1 MNHLHPH
8 RLHAGIALVLA
19 ASFSFDNIG
28 LETLAPESKGKSVLA
43 LNTTTG
49 GEAELLI
56 YGPIGDYYWGEGVTA
71 MGVVEQLAGTT
82 ASVINVRINSD
93 GGVVTDGLAIYN
105 ALKQHPATI
114 NVTVDGVAA
123 SIASLIAMAGSTRR
137 MHANTMMMVHGPQG
151 GGWGFAGD
159 LRDRADAI
167 DVYGRSMLESYSAR
181 AKNPADIETM
191 LTDRKDHWLTAADAV
206 ALGLADE
213 IIPDVQPETAD
224 SSVAAAALLSY
235 VSAISTTSGAV
246 HASLRHR
253 IQSTTTAAAFASLR
267 EGHQRAIVAQLED
280 SSMKQQ
286 CQLIMA
292 QAGTAPTAAPAAAP
306 AVTAPATAVAAPA
319 TPAPVAA
326 APAPV
331 AAAGTEQT
339 VSAVLAAMS
348 ARTASIRTVFA
359 GFRDVAGVTALE
371 NECLGDHTITAEAAQ
386 GKLLAKLAAGGQPLN
401 GGFNQQITDV
411 VPEEDNQRRA
421 QVNALLARAGVLTGD
436 AAVQA
441 RDGNPYVNT
450 TLLGLAEQSL
460 IRAGVN
466 TRSMD
471 REEIARRVLAV
482 QTTSDFPVLLE
493 NTLHKILIGAYNLQ
507 AFTWNRFC
515 STGTL
520 SDYRPHNRYHLAGF
534 SDLKPVNEAGEYEN
548 GVLDD
553 GEKETIKGARKGRIL
568 QITPEVLVND
578 DLGAFV
584 RITTALGQAA
594 GRTIE
599 KDVYALLALNGGLGP
614 VMSDGKTLFHADHNN
629 IAAGADISVDAFD
642 AMRQLIESQMDP
654 GGNDY
659 LDITLSRFL
668 GTSAMK
674 GKAGLVNNAEYNP
687 DVSNKFQL
695 PNIARNTFT
704 EIITSPRLGTGK
716 AWYGFADPGIEP
728 VIEVA
733 FLNGVQTPVLEQ
745 ENNFRTDGLSW
756 KVVHKYGVGAVGWR
770 GAARNPGA

>member
-1 MNHLHPH
+1 MNLAYS

-19 ASFSFDNIG
+19 ATFAFDNLD
-28 LETLAPESKGKSVLA
+28 LETIAPESKGKSVLA

-56 YGPIGDYYWGEGVTA
+56 YGPIGDYFWGDGVTA
-71 MGVVEQLAGTT
+71 MSVVEQLAGTT

-123 SIASLIAMAGSTRR
+123 SIASLIAMAGTRRR

-191 LTDRKDHWLTAADAV
+191 LNDRKDHWLTAADAV
-206 ALGLADE
+206 AMGLADE
-213 IIPDVQPETAD
+213 VIPDVQPEVAD
-224 SSVAAAALLSY
+224 SVAAAALLSY
-235 VSAISTTSGAV
+235 VSAISSTQGEV
-246 HASLRHR
+246 HAALRQH
-253 IQSTTTAAAFASLR
+253 IQATTTASAFASLR

-292 QAGTAPTAAPAAAP
+292 QAGTAPTAAP
-306 AVTAPATAVAAPA
+306 
-319 TPAPVAA
+319 TPAPVVAA
-326 APAPV
+326 APVPAPALNAPVSPPAQPV
-331 AAAGTEQT
+331 AAAAT
-339 VSAVLAAMS
+339 VNDVLAAMS
-348 ARTASIRTVFA
+348 VRAQSIRNVFA

-371 NECLGDHTITAEAAQ
+371 NDCLADHTITAEAAQ

-471 REEIARRVLAV
+471 REEVARRVLAV

-515 STGTL
+515 TTGTL
-520 SDYRPHNRYHLAGF
+520 SDYRPHNRYHLSSF

-548 GVLDD
+548 GVLGD

-578 DLGAFV
+578 DLGSFV

-599 KDVYALLALNGGLGP
+599 KDVYALLAMNGGLGP
-614 VMSDGKTLFHADHNN
+614 LMSDGKTLFHADHNN
-629 IAAGADISVDAFD
+629 IAAVGAAPSVDAFD
-642 AMRQLIESQMDP
+642 AMRQLIAMQMDP

-668 GTSAMK
+668 GTVAMQ
-674 GKAGLVNNAEYNP
+674 GKAALVNNAEYNP

-695 PNIARNTFT
+695 PNTSRNTFT
-704 EIITSPRLGTGK
+704 DIVTSPRLGTGK
-716 AWYGFADPGIEP
+716 AWYGFADPSIEP

-745 ENNFRTDGLSW
+745 ETNFRTDGLSW

-770 GAARNPGA
+770 GAARNPGE

>member
-1 MNHLHPH
+1 MNHLSANQ
-8 RLHAGIALVLA
+8 LHVAIATVLA
-19 ASFSFDNIG
+19 ATLAFDNVG
-28 LETLAPESKGKSVLA
+28 LETIAPDSKGKSVIA

-56 YGPIGDYYWGEGVTA
+56 YGPIGDYFWGDGVTA
-71 MGVVEQLAGTT
+71 MSVVEQLAGTN

-105 ALKQHPATI
+105 ALKQHPAII

-191 LTDRKDHWLTAADAV
+191 LTDRKDHWLTAADTV

-213 IIPDVQPETAD
+213 VIPDVQPEAVD
-224 SSVAAAALLSY
+224 RVAAAALLSY
-235 VSAISTTSGAV
+235 VSAISSTQGEV
-246 HASLRHR
+246 HAALRQR
-253 IQSTTTAAAFASLR
+253 IQATTTASAFASLS

-292 QAGTAPTAAPAAAP
+292 QAGTAPAAAPAA
-306 AVTAPATAVAAPA
+306 
-319 TPAPVAA
+319 TPVNPTPPVAA
-326 APAPV
+326 APAGAPAAPPIPV
-331 AAAGTEQT
+331 AASAAPT
-339 VSAVLAAMS
+339 VSDVLAALS
-348 ARTASIRTVFA
+348 VRAQSIRTVFA
-359 GFRDVAGVTALE
+359 GFREVAGISALE
-371 NECLGDHTITAEAAQ
+371 NDCLADHTITAEAAQ

-401 GGFNQQITDV
+401 GGFNHQISDV

-421 QVNALLARAGVLTGD
+421 QVNALLSRAGVLTGD

-441 RDGNPYVNT
+441 RDGNPFVNT

-515 STGTL
+515 ATGTL
-520 SDYRPHNRYHLAGF
+520 SDYRPHDRYHLSSF

-548 GVLDD
+548 GVLGD
-553 GEKETIKGARKGRIL
+553 GDKETIKGARKGRIL

-614 VMSDGKTLFHADHNN
+614 MMRDGKTLFHADHNN
-629 IAAGADISVDAFD
+629 IAAVGAAPSVEAFD
-642 AMRQLIESQMDP
+642 AMRQLIAMQMDP

-659 LDITLSRFL
+659 LDISLSRFV
-668 GTSAMK
+668 GTVAMQ
-674 GKAGLVNNAEYNP
+674 GKASLVNNAEYNP

-695 PNIARNTFT
+695 PNVARNTFT
-704 EIITSPRLGTGK
+704 DIITSPRLGTGTG
-716 AWYGFADPGIEP
+716 WYGFADPGIEP

-745 ENNFRTDGLSW
+745 ETNFRTDGLSW

-770 GAARNPGA
+770 GAARNAGA

>member
-1 MNHLHPH
+1 MNHIPLH
-8 RLHAGIALVLA
+8 RLHAGIAQVLA
-19 ASFSFDNIG
+19 ATFAFDNVG
-28 LETLAPESKGKSVLA
+28 LETIAPESKGKSVLA

-56 YGPIGDYYWGEGVTA
+56 YGPIGDYFWGEGVTA
-71 MGVVEQLAGTT
+71 MSVVEQLAGATV
-82 ASVINVRINSD
+82 SVINVRINSD

-123 SIASLIAMAGSTRR
+123 SIASLIAMAGTTRR

-213 IIPDVQPETAD
+213 VIPDVQPEAVD
-224 SSVAAAALLSY
+224 RVAAAALLSY
-235 VSAISTTSGAV
+235 VSAISSTQGEV
-246 HASLRHR
+246 HAALRQR
-253 IQSTTTAAAFASLR
+253 IQATTTASAFASLS

-292 QAGTAPTAAPAAAP
+292 QAGTAPTASPA
-306 AVTAPATAVAAPA
+306 A
-319 TPAPVAA
+319 TPAPVVAAASA
-326 APAPV
+326 APAASVV
-331 AAAGTEQT
+331 AAPVPVVAAGAVPT
-339 VSAVLAAMS
+339 VSDVLAAMS
-348 ARTASIRTVFA
+348 VRAQSIRTVFA

-371 NECLGDHTITAEAAQ
+371 NDCLADHAITAEAAQ

-401 GGFNQQITDV
+401 GGFNHQISDV

-421 QVNALLARAGVLTGD
+421 QVNALLSRAGVLTGD

-441 RDGNPYVNT
+441 RDGNPFVNT

-520 SDYRPHNRYHLAGF
+520 SDYRPHNRYHLSSF
-534 SDLKPVNEAGEYEN
+534 SDLKAVNEAGEYEN
-548 GVLDD
+548 GVLGD
-553 GEKETIKGARKGRIL
+553 GDKETIKGSRKGRIL

-578 DLGAFV
+578 DLGSFV

-629 IAAGADISVDAFD
+629 IAAVGAAPSVDAFD
-642 AMRQLIESQMDP
+642 AMRQLIAMQMDP

-659 LDITLSRFL
+659 LDISLSRFL
-668 GTSAMK
+668 GTVAMQ
-674 GKAGLVNNAEYNP
+674 GKAAMVNNAEYNP
-687 DVSNKFQL
+687 DVSNKFQM
-695 PNIARNTFT
+695 PNTSRNTFT
-704 EIITSPRLGTGK
+704 DVITSPRLGTGK

-728 VIEVA
+728 VVEVA

-745 ENNFRTDGLSW
+745 ETNFRTDGLSW

-770 GAARNPGA
+770 GAARNPGE

>member
-1 MNHLHPH
+1 MKHIHST
-8 RLHAGIALVLA
+8 RLHACIAAVLA
-19 ASFSFDNIG
+19 STVSFDNIG
-28 LETLAPESKGKSVLA
+28 LEHIAPDAKGKSVLA
-43 LNTTTG
+43 LSTVGT

-56 YGPIGDYYWGEGVTA
+56 YGPIGDYYWGEGITA
-71 MGVVEQLAGTT
+71 AGVVEQLAMTNAT
-82 ASVINVRINSD
+82 SINVRINSD

-114 NVTVDGVAA
+114 TITIDGVAA
-123 SIASLIAMAGSTRR
+123 SIASLIAMAGSKRR
-137 MHANTMMMVHGPQG
+137 MHANTMMMIHGPQG

-191 LTDRKDHWLTAADAV
+191 LTDRKDHWLTASDAV
-206 ALGLADE
+206 AMGLADE
-213 IIPDVQPETAD
+213 IIADVHPEAAD
-224 SSVAAAALLSY
+224 QVAAAALLSY
-235 VSAISTTSGAV
+235 VSAITNTSGAV
-246 HASLRHR
+246 HASLRQR
-253 IQSTTTAAAFASLR
+253 IQATTTASAFASLS

-280 SSMKQQ
+280 STMKQQ
-286 CQLIMA
+286 CQMILA
-292 QAGTAPTAAPAAAP
+292 QAGAAPSQSAPAASSP
-306 AVTAPATAVAAPA
+306 APAT
-319 TPAPVAA
+319 AA
-326 APAPV
+326 APAPS
-331 AAAGTEQT
+331 AAGSVQPPAAPVTGAT
-339 VSAVLAAMS
+339 VSEVLAAIGQ
-348 ARTASIRTVFA
+348 RNTAIRNVFA
-359 GFRDVAGVTALE
+359 GFRDVSGIPALE
-371 NECLGDHTITAEAAQ
+371 AECLADPAITAEAAQ
-386 GKLLAKLAAGGQPLN
+386 GKLLAKLASGGQPLN
-401 GGFNQQITDV
+401 GGYNQQITDV
-411 VPEEDNQRRA
+411 VTEDDNQRRA
-421 QVNALLARAGVLTGD
+421 QVNALLARAGVLTGND
-436 AAVQA
+436 AVQA
-441 RDGNPYVNT
+441 RENNPYVHT
-450 TLLGLAEQSL
+450 TLIAMAEQSL

-482 QTTSDFPVLLE
+482 QTTSDFSVLLE

-515 STGTL
+515 ATGTL
-520 SDYRPHNRYHLAGF
+520 SDYRPHNRYHLSSF

-548 GVLDD
+548 GVLGD
-553 GEKETIKGARKGRIL
+553 GEKETIKGSRKGRIL

-584 RITTALGQAA
+584 RITQALGQAA

-614 VMSDGKTLFHADHNN
+614 VMSDGKTLFHADHGN
-629 IAAGADISVDAFD
+629 IAAGADPSVDAFD
-642 AMRQLIESQMDP
+642 AMRQLIEGQMDP

-668 GTSAMK
+668 GTSAMR
-674 GKAGLVNNAEYNP
+674 GKASLVNNAEYNP
-687 DVSNKFQL
+687 DVSNKFQV
-695 PNIARNTFT
+695 PNIARNTFA

-716 AWYGFADPGIEP
+716 AWYGFADPNVEP

-733 FLNGVQTPVLEQ
+733 FLNGVQTPTLEQ
-745 ENNFRTDGLSW
+745 ETNFRTDGLSW
-756 KVVHKYGVGAVGWR
+756 KVVHKYGVGAVGHR